1 MVVHQAVRMAKP
13 MITRDDVLQNL
24 QEEVAV
30 FVTVGDGEAG
40 VPSRGAMG
48 EGDVEGKV
56 QWSGRGGSIAS
67 PTFYFKI

>member
-1 MVVHQAVRMAKP
+1 VIA
-13 MITRDDVLQNL
+13 RDDVLESL

-48 EGDVEGKV
+48 EGSWECHAL
-56 QWSGRGGSIAS
+56 WSGHSGSITS
-67 PTFYFKI
+67 PIFYFKI